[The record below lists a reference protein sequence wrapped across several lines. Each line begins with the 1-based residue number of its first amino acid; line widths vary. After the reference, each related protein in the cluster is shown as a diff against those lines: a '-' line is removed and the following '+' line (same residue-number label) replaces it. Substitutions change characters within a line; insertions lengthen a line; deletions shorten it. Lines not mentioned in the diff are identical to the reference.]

1 MAVTAVRSA
10 GRDAAEGAD
19 ASRLFAE
26 LDARIEAGMTAYG
39 IPGVAVGVLYG
50 GREYLKGYG
59 VTNAEHPRAVDP
71 DTLFRVGSTTK
82 TFTGT
87 AVMRLVEQGKLDL
100 NARGAPLFARVSL
113 VGLGG
118 RGAGDARP
126 VA

>member
-10 GRDAAEGAD
+10 TRDAADGAD
-19 ASRLFAE
+19 ANRLFAE
-26 LDARIEAGMTAYG
+26 LDARTEAGMTAYG

-59 VTNAEHPRAVDP
+59 VTSVEHPRAVDP

-87 AVMRLVEQGKLDL
+87 AGE
-100 NARGAPLFARVSL
+100 A
-113 VGLGG
+113 
-118 RGAGDARP
+118 AG
-126 VA
+126 